1 LPEEWLIE
9 WIQQVGTNSRN
20 LLSPSFV
27 AIGRRIATVFRN
39 LRDIFV
45 TDAVTSRGGRKKL
58 ASALPDAPTGKWG
71 SRQFDQP
78 GFGKDFKSTIT
89 LFPGRGS

>member
-1 LPEEWLIE
+1 MIGKGLKWRARGDSNSRPSASKPFELLCQILPEEWLIE

-39 LRDIFV
+39 LRDISV
-45 TDAVTSRGGRKKL
+45 TDAVTSRAIG
-58 ASALPDAPTGKWG
+58 
-71 SRQFDQP
+71 
-78 GFGKDFKSTIT
+78 
-89 LFPGRGS
+89 